1 MPNETLLSAI
11 RVLRRERGLAS
22 CKGKGQAFRE
32 AYDNTR
38 LLQRLSSHPAPPIAS
53 TYEVKNL
60 PTPLITTAC
69 PKSKTTASFKQ
80 AYHQARMRKLERVL
94 ERAQKSNRPTPMMTS
109 ATPTKSPSPLGFE
122 KMRSR

>member
-1 MPNETLLSAI
+1 MHNETLLSAI

-32 AYDNTR
+32 AYDNAS
-38 LLQRLSSHPAPPIAS
+38 LQRLSSHPAPPVAS
-53 TYEVKNL
+53 TYEAKKL

-69 PKSKTTASFKQ
+69 PKRKTTASFKH
-80 AYHQARMRKLERVL
+80 AYHQARMRKLERAL
-94 ERAQKSNRPTPMMTS
+94 ERAQKSNHTTPMMTS